1 MTGALTGKYL
11 FRLSILIILLLLA
24 AEGSL
29 RLLPASDSP
38 YTKFDKAFSILKF
51 DPDRQNEG
59 FQTSGNLAQ
68 RKTFWR
74 VNNMGW
80 NSPYDYHPRDGR
92 QTLAIIGNSYVEGL
106 RIDIDKGLA
115 ASLQNRLGA
124 RFRCYGFGYSGAKLS
139 QYLNISRYVQRT
151 FRPKIMIL
159 TLFEPDVLG
168 SLAPPDQE
176 PQYAL
181 FFKDS
186 PSGIVETP
194 VREFVPSR
202 LKRWY
207 AKLGFIRYFASNKQ
221 AAFAEP
227 SSKTEWLTRREI
239 DLYERVSDYAF
250 RKIRTENP
258 DTTVLIVMD
267 APRRDIYR
275 GRILEKRFQARTI
288 LSCMAKRHGLH
299 FLDLTPSMQALYRE
313 NHISFSYSNDYHWNE
328 HGFDVVAKQI
338 AEHLAAQGFLE

>member
-1 MTGALTGKYL
+1 MAGAITGNYL
-11 FRLSILIILLLLA
+11 FRLSALIALLLLA
-24 AEGSL
+24 AEASF

-38 YTKFDKAFSILKF
+38 YTKFDKTFSILKF
-51 DPDRQNEG
+51 DPDHQNEG

-68 RKTFWR
+68 RKTFWH

-80 NSPYDYHPRDGR
+80 NSPYDYHPCEDRL
-92 QTLAIIGNSYVEGL
+92 TIAIIGNSYVEGL
-106 RIDIDKGLA
+106 RIDIDRGLA
-115 ASLQNRLGA
+115 ASLQNRFGA
-124 RFRCYGFGYSGAKLS
+124 RFHCYGFGYSGAKLS
-139 QYLNISRYVQRT
+139 QYLNISRYVQKT
-151 FRPKIMIL
+151 FCPKIMIL

-176 PQYAL
+176 PQYTL

-186 PSGIVETP
+186 SSGIVETP

-202 LKRWY
+202 LKRCY

-221 AAFAEP
+221 AAFTEP
-227 SSKTEWLTRREI
+227 SSKTERLTRREI

-250 RKIRTENP
+250 WKLRTENP

-275 GRILEKRFQARTI
+275 GRILEKRLQARTI
-288 LSCMAKRHGLH
+288 LARVAQRHGLH
-299 FLDLTPSMQALYRE
+299 FLDLTPPMWALYQKD
-313 NHISFSYSNDYHWNE
+313 HISFSYGNDYHWNE
-328 HGFDVVAKQI
+328 HGFEVATNQI
-338 AEHLAAQGFLE
+338 SDYLATQGLLE